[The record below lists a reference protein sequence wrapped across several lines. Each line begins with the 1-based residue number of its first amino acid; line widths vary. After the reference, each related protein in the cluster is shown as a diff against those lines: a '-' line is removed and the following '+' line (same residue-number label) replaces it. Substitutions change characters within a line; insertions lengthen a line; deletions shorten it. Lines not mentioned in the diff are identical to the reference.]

1 MATKIVLNKKNAN
14 DDYGILGLQ
23 SFNNGKT
30 KKSLGIKISTEDFQ
44 KHFDK
49 RYQLFNPEISHLKEI
64 NEKIKEAIFRFNNGL
79 ELIENKNTKVE
90 SQTTIKI
97 KKKDNERLSFIE
109 YFNSRMNLKKTES
122 HKYGVLNIRRKLEK
136 YLTHLGKTN
145 LYFDEFTP
153 EFVVMFRN
161 YCLTVKDPRKLTENG
176 VKNYFKVLKSVY
188 HDAEKTNYYKFSV
201 NPFSLVPQEKG
212 QRKEKKPLDKWSLAL
227 LLTRKENFDNKHKL
241 AFNMFY
247 FAILANGM
255 RCSDLMF
262 LRFKNIKDGRLVYK
276 MMKTKTDLTI
286 NLNHKMLLIIA
297 ELINELEF
305 YNHLIKT
312 KTIEVNGSLENF
324 NDLEEMVFNRCYT
337 YEDETTMKYDK
348 YIIEKDNKEAINI
361 IDIFKQLQYSIEYEF
376 YNYII
381 DKINKQDPN
390 RFIFLNTLSLKSSK
404 FFEKYESGD
413 DLDYIQFQ
421 KYKAVRN
428 LYNIRLRNI
437 SKEYNEN
444 LSEHLPNRFDYMIHL
459 SSHVSRNTFANILLK
474 EDVSVYT
481 ISKSLAHSDIK
492 TTQNYLNSGF
502 SKDAIQDGSNYI
514 KDILNNI

>member
-1 MATKIVLNKKNAN
+1 MATKIVLNKKKAN

-23 SFNNGKT
+23 SFDNGKT
-30 KKSLGIKISTEDFQ
+30 KKSLGIKISVKEFEE
-44 KHFDK
+44 HFDK
-49 RYQLFNPEISHLKEI
+49 RYQLFNPEITHLQKI
-64 NEKIKEAIFRFNNGL
+64 NEKIKDAIFRFNNGL
-79 ELIENKNTKVE
+79 ELIENKTEKVE
-90 SQTTIKI
+90 NRIAIKI
-97 KKKDNERLSFIE
+97 KKRDNQRISFIE

-122 HKYGVLNIRRKLEK
+122 HKYGVLNIRRKLDK
-136 YLTHLGKTN
+136 YLTHLGKTD

-161 YCLTVKDPRKLTENG
+161 YCLTIKDPRKLTENG

-227 LLTRKENFDNKHKL
+227 LLTKKENFDDKHKL

-276 MMKTKTDLTI
+276 MMKTKTDITI
-286 NLNHKMLLIIA
+286 NLNHKMLLVIA
-297 ELINELEF
+297 ELIGELDY
-305 YNHLIKT
+305 YNNLIDNQ
-312 KTIEVNGSLENF
+312 TIEINDSLESYK
-324 NDLEEMVFNRCYT
+324 DLEEMVYNRCFT
-337 YEDETTMKYDK
+337 YEDEKTIKYDK
-348 YIIEKDNKEAINI
+348 YIIEKDDNEAISV
-361 IDIFKQLQYSIEYEF
+361 IDSFKQLHYRIETNF

-381 DKINKQDPN
+381 DVINKQNPN
-390 RFIFLNTLSLKSSK
+390 NFLFLELLSIKSSK

-413 DLDYIQFQ
+413 DLDYLQFQ
-421 KYKAVRN
+421 KYKGVRN

-437 SKEYNEN
+437 SKEYNES
-444 LSEHLPNRFDYMIHL
+444 LSPLIPNRFDYMIHL

-502 SKDAIQDGSNYI
+502 SKDAIQDGSNHI
-514 KDILNNI
+514 KDILNNM

>member
-1 MATKIVLNKKNAN
+1 MATKIVLNKKKAN
-14 DDYGILGLQ
+14 DDYGILAIQ
-23 SFNNGKT
+23 SFDGGKV
-30 KKSLGIKISTEDFQ
+30 KKSLGIKISVKDFNE
-44 KHFDK
+44 HFDK
-49 RYQLFNPEISHLKEI
+49 RYQLFNPQIKQFTDT
-64 NEKIKEAIFRFNNGL
+64 NDKIKDAVFKFNNGL
-79 ELIENKNTKVE
+79 DLVVVE
-90 SQTTIKI
+90 P
-97 KKKDNERLSFIE
+97 KKKIETPKKTGRLSFME
-109 YFNSRMNLKKTES
+109 YFNSRMELKKTES
-122 HKYGVLNIRRKLEK
+122 HKYSVLNIIRKLEK
-136 YLTHLGKTN
+136 YLKHLGKTD

-176 VKNYFKVLKSVY
+176 VRNYFKVLKSVY
-188 HDAEKTNYYKFSV
+188 NDADKTGYYKFQV
-201 NPFSLVPQEKG
+201 NPFSLIQQEKG
-212 QRKEKKPLDKWSLAL
+212 QRKEKKPLDKWSLAH
-227 LLTRKENFDNKHKL
+227 LLTKKQSFDYKHNL

-247 FAILANGM
+247 FAVLANGM

-276 MMKTKTDLTI
+276 MMKTKTDITI

-297 ELINELEF
+297 ELIGELDY
-305 YNHLIKT
+305 YNNLIAT
-312 KTIEVNGSLENF
+312 KTIEVNGQLETF
-324 NDLEEMVFNRCYT
+324 NDLEEMVYNRCL
-337 YEDETTMKYDK
+337 DESDDNSIKYLK
-348 YIIEKDNKEAINI
+348 YIIEKDNKETIQVIDSFEQLKYNI
-361 IDIFKQLQYSIEYEF
+361 EFDF

-381 DKINKQDPN
+381 NVINKQNPN
-390 RFIFLNTLSLKSSK
+390 KFLFLEALSLKSSK

-413 DLDYIQFQ
+413 DLDYTQFQ

-437 SKEYNEN
+437 SKEYNDSIDEMI
-444 LSEHLPNRFDYMIHL
+444 PNRFEYMIHL

-502 SKDAIQDGSNYI
+502 NKDAVQEGSDYI
-514 KDILNNI
+514 KNILGNLF